1 MTRLPF
7 PYLTENKSCQ
17 NAVSSITPTG
27 VLVSD
32 WAPRTRREVFCLGA
46 CLIFDN
52 PPPAGHTKNERRS
65 APKIGFVRSFFMRLP
80 KPGSMHKSVH
90 PCTIQPQGLRSE
102 PNSCLI
108 CKKLR
113 QNVIRTHTLPKK
125 GRRVALS
132 PCRPLY
138 HRRLVFDVGA
148 LRAPWRA
155 TRRE

>member
-1 MTRLPF
+1 MARLPF
-7 PYLTENKSCQ
+7 PYLTENKPCQ

-27 VLVSD
+27 VLASD

-52 PPPAGHTKNERRS
+52 PPPAGHTKNDRRS

-80 KPGSMHKSVH
+80 KPGSMHKSAH

-108 CKKLR
+108 CNKLR

-132 PCRPLY
+132 PCRPL
-138 HRRLVFDVGA
+138 
-148 LRAPWRA
+148 
-155 TRRE
+155 